1 MRFRS
6 PLTAVL
12 LVLLTAGLW
21 FWTRPPAPPAA
32 LPGPGPATGPQAPAS
47 SAPAAP
53 APATSPAGPAGE
65 APAQQRA
72 LAAPAAAAASEGTVP
87 YDPAAFPIAAR
98 LNAPGGAVA
107 ADLAVLQELFDTW
120 RTNFPREG
128 NPVGD
133 NADITAAL
141 LGTNRLELALVPRR
155 HPALNANGELQDRWG
170 TAYRFHQLSG
180 ERMEIT
186 SAGPDRRFGTPDD
199 TTLTPP

>member
-21 FWTRPPAPPAA
+21 FWTRPPPPPANA
-32 LPGPGPATGPQAPAS
+32 PGPGAGPQAPAVAGTAPAAS
-47 SAPAAP
+47 PSAPGGRLPAAP
-53 APATSPAGPAGE
+53 AAERALPGPTGPAADAG
-65 APAQQRA
+65 
-72 LAAPAAAAASEGTVP
+72 GP

-98 LNAPGGAVA
+98 LNAPGATVA
-107 ADLAVLQELFDTW
+107 ADLNVLQELLDTW

-128 NPVGD
+128 NPVGE

-170 TAYRFHQLSG
+170 TPYRFHQLSG

-186 SAGPDRRFGTPDD
+186 SAGPDRRFGTDDD